1 MRNIIMGICAISFFL
16 LVLLVGG
23 TVSMRQKRETEL
35 EAAVNLAMEQAL
47 QSVVYDDE
55 DTAENDEKLCAL
67 FEELLIA
74 QLSANAVYRIDILDV
89 SAQKGLLS
97 AAVTERYVH
106 TNGRTGCITVQKTA
120 ICEQTAKENK
130 YGYRTLTFYV
140 GEQIYRRYELGTGNT
155 LTVPSAPR
163 GGDRIFSGWRNL
175 TDGKLY
181 QAQELQELVLDE
193 DMDFYAQWQ

>member
-1 MRNIIMGICAISFFL
+1 MRNIVMGVCATGFFL

-23 TVSMRQKRETEL
+23 TVSARQKRQTEL

-47 QSVVYDDE
+47 QGVVYNDE
-55 DTAENDEKLCAL
+55 DSTEEDEKLCAM

-74 QLSANAVYRIDILDV
+74 QLSADATYRIDILDV

-97 AAVTERYVH
+97 AEVTERYAH
-106 TNGRTGCITVQKTA
+106 SNGRTGCITVQKTA

-140 GEQIYRRYELGTGNT
+140 GEQIFRRYELGTGSP
-155 LTVPSAPR
+155 LTVPGAPH
-163 GGDRIFSGWRNL
+163 GEDRIFSGWRSL
-175 TDGKLY
+175 TDGRLY
-181 QAQELQELVLDE
+181 QPEELQELVLDE
-193 DMDFYAQWQ
+193 DMDFCAQWQ